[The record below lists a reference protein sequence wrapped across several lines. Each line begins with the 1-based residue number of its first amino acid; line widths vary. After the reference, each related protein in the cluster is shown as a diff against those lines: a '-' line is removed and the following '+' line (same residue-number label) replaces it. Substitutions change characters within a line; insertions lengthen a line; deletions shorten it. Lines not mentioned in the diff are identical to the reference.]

1 MPSVVYALRRDE
13 IWHWYKK
20 AWRRSLWPFHAFLLV
35 MPLGLICLLRRE
47 MDVASIVE
55 GGMLGILACGVM
67 IAYPQMR
74 YRSEVRTLILDER
87 GVRGV
92 RGKTDYFVEWAK
104 IARVEQQDGYLVITE
119 RKLNAFIIPMRA
131 FASEEEKAAFL
142 DFAENRI
149 SQGI

>member
-1 MPSVVYALRRDE
+1 
-13 IWHWYKK
+13 
-20 AWRRSLWPFHAFLLV
+20 
-35 MPLGLICLLRRE
+35 
-47 MDVASIVE
+47 
-55 GGMLGILACGVM
+55 MLDDRGIRA
-67 IAYPQMR
+67 
-74 YRSEVRTLILDER
+74 
-87 GVRGV
+87 V